1 MVPKQV
7 TRIRGAAPRLSDDA
21 PAPTV
26 VTVGGPTP
34 AAGATMVGA
43 YEILGELGEGG
54 MGKVYLGRHKLIGR
68 KAAIKILNPDIAS
81 DDEVVSRFFNEARAV
96 NDIRHPNIVE
106 VTDFGQFGDL
116 HCIVMEL
123 LEGETLAARLLRA
136 RTMDE
141 TTVVRIARQ
150 VTSALGAAHDR
161 GLVHRDIKPEN
172 IFICSHPDYPDFVK
186 VLDFGIAKLLGTE
199 STPPFTADTLGRLIV
214 CHVSE
219 APLPPVTLNPRV
231 SAQMNRIVLRA
242 LQKKPKDRFASMK
255 ELRDAME
262 AAPGAPLPIPR
273 SASAPV
279 AARGPVVVRAAGA
292 PAKRI
297 APPAPARP
305 APAPP
310 PAHAPTIDDP
320 AAKAPA
326 VGNDMPSRMVALV
339 MERLHTGAVE
349 LPALPPATVRCIE
362 LLRRSNLGFS
372 EAARVIGD
380 AASLRSRVMRLANSA
395 AFPSLMPATTLEIAI
410 ARLGTDG
417 LYQALIEFSAREVLA
432 GKHPRVKEAFRRS
445 WPHALGS
452 GMIAGQLCQHFD
464 RESDVSFAYL
474 AALLHDGGKPIVGT
488 LLLDI
493 EQQMIRAGN
502 RTLLTEAAWLAA
514 IERCHRPA
522 GAALARRWQL
532 AHPVAEAI
540 ENSDGYDP
548 TAGRSLANLVRF
560 STALAKRLGLVV
572 GPTNAA
578 EVDAICVEGRRLLK
592 IDDGTERNVSHGL
605 KERAIALSA
614 IRGQ

>member
-1 MVPKQV
+1 M
-7 TRIRGAAPRLSDDA
+7 
-21 PAPTV
+21 
-26 VTVGGPTP
+26 
-34 AAGATMVGA
+34 
-43 YEILGELGEGG
+43 
-54 MGKVYLGRHKLIGR
+54 
-68 KAAIKILNPDIAS
+68 
-81 DDEVVSRFFNEARAV
+81 
-96 NDIRHPNIVE
+96 
-106 VTDFGQFGDL
+106 
-116 HCIVMEL
+116 
-123 LEGETLAARLLRA
+123 
-136 RTMDE
+136 
-141 TTVVRIARQ
+141 
-150 VTSALGAAHDR
+150 
-161 GLVHRDIKPEN
+161 
-172 IFICSHPDYPDFVK
+172 K

-199 STPPFTADTLGRLIV
+199 STLGHHTKTGAVLGTPSYMSPEQCLGETTLDLRSDVYSLGVVLYQMLTGQPPFTADTLGRLIV

-262 AAPGAPLPIPR
+262 AAPAAPMAIPR

-297 APPAPARP
+297 APPAPAKPSADR
-305 APAPP
+305 APAALPP
-310 PAHAPTIDDP
+310 HAPTIDDP

-410 ARLGTDG
+410 ARLGTGG
-417 LYQALIEFSAREVLA
+417 LYQALIEFSAREALA

-452 GMIAGQLCQHFD
+452 GMIAAQLCQHFD

-474 AALLHDGGKPIVGT
+474 GALLHDGGKPIVGT

-532 AHPVAEAI
+532 AHPIAEAI